1 MQETHPPT
9 AVVRLPTPLR
19 RLVGGADQLEVS
31 ARTVGEL
38 LDGLVEQHPE
48 LRAHLLDDAGELR
61 RFVNVYV
68 GRDDIRSLDGKATE
82 LGVGA
87 EVAIVPAVA
96 GGAR

>member
-1 MQETHPPT
+1 MQETNLPT

-38 LDGLVEQHPE
+38 LDGLVAQHPE

-68 GRDDIRSLDGKATE
+68 GRDDIRSLDGRATE
-82 LGVGA
+82 LDAGA